1 MRPPASEP
9 SPSAS
14 GVADD
19 RELLRAGT
27 ATAAT
32 VYGPPTV
39 DAVFLTVSS
48 QFFQENRRYSGVKPL
63 HSSKVVVGAP
73 LTFRK

>member
-14 GVADD
+14 GAADD

-27 ATAAT
+27 AAAAT
-32 VYGPPTV
+32 VYGPATV
-39 DAVFLTVSS
+39 DANFFLVSS
-48 QFFQENRRYSGVKPL
+48 QFSHGIGLNPGV
-63 HSSKVVVGAP
+63 
-73 LTFRK
+73 